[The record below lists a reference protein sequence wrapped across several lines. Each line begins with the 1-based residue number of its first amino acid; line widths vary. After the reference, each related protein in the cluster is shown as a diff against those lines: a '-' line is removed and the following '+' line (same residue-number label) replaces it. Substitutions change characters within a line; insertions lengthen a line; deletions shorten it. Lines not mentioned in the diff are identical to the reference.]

1 MKKWACFNIPCTQSL
16 SFRGWSLKQ
25 CRCHEHCGAVCRR
38 ATVSSALSLLAS
50 YTDMMCLTKAAGRS
64 SNIQLPGNSKKKKKK
79 EVEWFEVL
87 PSQCTL
93 PFSSSWPAIR
103 ASISGSVIFSPVDA
117 QRSMSGICFP
127 FHSLLHA
134 KQTICVCF

>member
-1 MKKWACFNIPCTQSL
+1 MKKRACFNIPCTQSL

-64 SNIQLPGNSKKKKKK
+64 SNIQLPGNSKKKKKRK
-79 EVEWFEVL
+79 WNGLKSGLTLIVHTAVL
-87 PSQCTL
+87 VLLAGHKGINLWLAHLLSCGCTTIHVRDMF
-93 PFSSSWPAIR
+93 P
-103 ASISGSVIFSPVDA
+103 IS
-117 QRSMSGICFP
+117 
-127 FHSLLHA
+127 L
-134 KQTICVCF
+134 TIAC